1 MTRAATSVLVFGA
14 YMMVQGAILM
24 LAPSVLLGLFGLPL
38 NDAWPRVVGW
48 ALLAL
53 GFYYVQNAR
62 ANFRPFFTWTVRVR
76 TLQFMFFAVLVLT
89 GLMPVAILLI
99 SGLELLS
106 GVWTW
111 LELRH
116 EAG

>member
-14 YMMVQGAILM
+14 YMMVQGVTLM
-24 LAPSVLLGLFGLPL
+24 LAPGVLLGLFGLPM

-48 ALLAL
+48 ALLVL

-62 ANFRPFFTWTVRVR
+62 ANFRPFFIWTVPVRVG
-76 TLQFMFFAVLVLT
+76 QFVFFVVLVLT
-89 GLMPVAILLI
+89 GLMSVAILLI
-99 SGLELLS
+99 SGLELLA

-111 LELRH
+111 LELRR
-116 EAG
+116 EVG